1 VVWLH
6 QGLTQKKKNQA
17 IANYQDS
24 SALDPDT
31 TIPRYLIAQTSTFSV
46 GLTFQEVFGICL
58 IEPDF
63 RLDAMLQVFARH
75 CRQGNIN
82 PITHSWM
89 LLASSNATEEKI
101 MEINQLKGSINKAM
115 VRKKH
120 ELLDK
125 AGEDNDAGSDIEILD
140 VM

>member
-1 VVWLH
+1 
-6 QGLTQKKKNQA
+6 
-17 IANYQDS
+17 
-24 SALDPDT
+24 
-31 TIPRYLIAQTSTFSV
+31 
-46 GLTFQEVFGICL
+46 
-58 IEPDF
+58 
-63 RLDAMLQVFARH
+63 
-75 CRQGNIN
+75 
-82 PITHSWM
+82 
-89 LLASSNATEEKI
+89 